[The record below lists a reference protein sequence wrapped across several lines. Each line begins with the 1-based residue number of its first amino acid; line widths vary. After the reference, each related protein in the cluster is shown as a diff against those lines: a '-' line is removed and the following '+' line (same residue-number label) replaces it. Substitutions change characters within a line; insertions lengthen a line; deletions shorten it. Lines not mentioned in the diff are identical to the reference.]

1 MSKIRVLLVHPE
13 ASVRAL
19 LTSMLQTLGCQIE
32 EASSDRVA
40 VRKLDPAPVDL
51 VLATC
56 EPADP
61 EALELLAYLHRKHP
75 RVPCVLLFAAPHP
88 DRMRE
93 ALDEGA
99 AAVLRYPLP
108 AAALRL
114 AVAQTLG
121 LTRPAPSEAP
131 RPTATPHAAHA
142 IAAAPAAARAPAH
155 ALTGGP
161 AAATPPEFADVV
173 GHDPKL
179 RQTLELAAAIAPSRA
194 PVLLVGEPGAGKKL
208 LARALH
214 RAGARADGPFV
225 ELECRGLGEAALEVE
240 LFGEVLS
247 GGRFRPGRISQ
258 ARGGT
263 LYLDEVTALSPAL
276 QAKLVRA
283 IRDGEYEPV
292 DSDRPRDAD
301 VRFVL
306 ATREDLVAL
315 VERDQF
321 RADLYYRI
329 SVLALN
335 VPPLRHRGEDVVR
348 LAEHFRA
355 RFARELGRDVPGFV
369 PEALEMLRHHDWP
382 GNVRELEN
390 AVEWAVVH
398 CHGARIE
405 PRHFAL
411 NWRRPERPVPRP
423 GRATARP
430 PAAEILP
437 LKEALEGPER
447 RLILEALKAL
457 NWNRQE
463 TARALNINRTTLH
476 KKMKKYG
483 LLLDEPTCAH

>member
-1 MSKIRVLLVHPE
+1 MSQNRVLLVHPE

-51 VLATC
+51 VLAAC

-75 RVPCVLLFAAPHP
+75 RVPCVLMFAAPHP
-88 DRMRE
+88 DRVRE
-93 ALDEGA
+93 ALDAGA

-108 AAALRL
+108 ADALRA

-121 LTRPAPSEAP
+121 LTGPAPSAAP
-131 RPTATPHAAHA
+131 RPTAAPH
-142 IAAAPAAARAPAH
+142 PAH
-155 ALTGGP
+155 AN
-161 AAATPPEFADVV
+161 AAAAPPEFAEVV
-173 GHDPKL
+173 GQDPKL
-179 RQTLELAAAIAPSRA
+179 RQALELAAAIAPSRG
-194 PVLLVGEPGAGKKL
+194 PVLLVGELGAGKAL

-214 RAGARADGPFV
+214 RHGARCDGPFV
-225 ELECRGLGEAALEVE
+225 ELECRGLREAALEVE
-240 LFGEVLS
+240 LFGQVLP
-247 GGRFRPGRISQ
+247 GGRLRPGRIAR

-276 QAKLVRA
+276 QAKLLRA

-292 DSDRPRDAD
+292 DSDRPGEAD

-306 ATREDLVAL
+306 ATREDLVTL
-315 VERDQF
+315 VEREQF

-329 SVLALN
+329 SVVTLN
-335 VPPLRHRGEDVVR
+335 LPPLRHRGEDVVR

-355 RFARELGRDVPGFV
+355 RFAREIGRAVPGFT

-382 GNVRELEN
+382 GNVLELEN
-390 AVEWAVVH
+390 TVEQAVVH

-405 PRHFAL
+405 PRHLEL
-411 NWRRPERPVPRP
+411 NRRRPERP
-423 GRATARP
+423 
-430 PAAEILP
+430 PAAGIVR
-437 LKEALEGPER
+437 LKEALEDPER
-447 RLILEALKAL
+447 RLILEALEAL

-463 TARALNINRTTLH
+463 TARVLNINRTTLYN
-476 KKMKKYG
+476 KMKKYG
-483 LLLDEPTCAH
+483 LLLDEPTWAN